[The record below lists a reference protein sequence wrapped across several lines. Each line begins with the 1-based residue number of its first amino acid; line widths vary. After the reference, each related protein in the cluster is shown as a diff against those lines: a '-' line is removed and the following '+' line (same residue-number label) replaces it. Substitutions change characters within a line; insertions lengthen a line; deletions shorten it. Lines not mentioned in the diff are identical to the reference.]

1 MARPIEEEMLAR
13 LDQILRVLS
22 LQVAADK
29 SITERARLLK
39 LAGMDN
45 RTIAEVLNTSD
56 ATIRTLTS
64 GLRRRTA
71 PRRKRTARRK
81 KAGKS

>member
-1 MARPIEEEMLAR
+1 MARSLEEQMLGR

-45 RTIAEVLNTSD
+45 RTIAEVLNTTD
-56 ATIRTLTS
+56 ATIRALTANLRTRAPS
-64 GLRRRTA
+64 PRRRSA
-71 PRRKRTARRK
+71 RK
-81 KAGKS
+81 KAGRP

>member
-1 MARPIEEEMLAR
+1 MPTTIEQQMLER

-45 RTIAEVLNTSD
+45 RTIAVVLDTTD

-64 GLRRRTA
+64 GLHARRARRA
-71 PRRKRTARRK
+71 PRKGRK
-81 KAGKS
+81 KAGRR